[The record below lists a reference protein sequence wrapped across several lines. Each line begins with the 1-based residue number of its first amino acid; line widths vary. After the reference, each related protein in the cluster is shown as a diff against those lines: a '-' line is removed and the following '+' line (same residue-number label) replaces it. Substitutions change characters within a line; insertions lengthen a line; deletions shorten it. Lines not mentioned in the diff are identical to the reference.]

1 MYSNEV
7 FVKNVKEK
15 AAEKG
20 LKIGELCRNVGVNRN
35 IFSQLSGKQGITAA
49 TLYRLADE
57 LGCSTDCL
65 LGRADR

>member
-7 FVKNVKEK
+7 FVNNVKEK

-49 TLYRLADE
+49 TLYKLADE
-57 LGCSTDCL
+57 LDCSTDYL
-65 LGRADR
+65 LGRSDR